1 MVSECWL
8 FIAANV
14 WIVVC
19 IVGFMEGLWR
29 ANGLVLGNWVGLDM
43 GLVEIGCDFMKI
55 GINFYGMD
63 KYGVCWE
70 IVWEWRGEYIRFIK
84 IE

>member
-1 MVSECWL
+1 
-8 FIAANV
+8 
-14 WIVVC
+14 
-19 IVGFMEGLWR
+19 
-29 ANGLVLGNWVGLDM
+29 M

-70 IVWEWRGEYIRFIK
+70 IMWEWSVRILDL
-84 IE
+84 

>member
-1 MVSECWL
+1 
-8 FIAANV
+8 
-14 WIVVC
+14 
-19 IVGFMEGLWR
+19 
-29 ANGLVLGNWVGLDM
+29 M

-70 IVWEWRGEYIRFIK
+70 IVWEYWKCYW
-84 IE
+84 IELGIVGCSEV

>member
-1 MVSECWL
+1 
-8 FIAANV
+8 
-14 WIVVC
+14 
-19 IVGFMEGLWR
+19 
-29 ANGLVLGNWVGLDM
+29 M

-70 IVWEWRGEYIRFIK
+70 WLGSGMGNVEGNILSSLFIVLGNVYGYMGII
-84 IE
+84 